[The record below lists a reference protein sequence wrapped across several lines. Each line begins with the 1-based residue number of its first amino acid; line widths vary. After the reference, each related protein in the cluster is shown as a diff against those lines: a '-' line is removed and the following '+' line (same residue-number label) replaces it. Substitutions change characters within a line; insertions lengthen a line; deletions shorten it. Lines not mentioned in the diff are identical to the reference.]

1 MTPPFKKKILGM
13 IGKNILVDGKT
24 ETNKNDFT
32 KKWIEVINQIERN
45 KNGIIKNR

>member
-1 MTPPFKKKILGM
+1 MGRTEIQIICKSIFK
-13 IGKNILVDGKT
+13 DGKT